1 MLSNIAIIVKTENN
15 PSNDWESEVKGKL
28 GESIS
33 PNHQHIDH
41 IIFDDF
47 NDLTTQMESLDL
59 SSMFIMIPLLGLSA
73 SQELSIKRMIS
84 EHNAGEKEHFITDVV
99 MLLADIHDFN
109 RYA

>member
-1 MLSNIAIIVKTENN
+1 MRNNIAIIVKTENN
-15 PSNDWESEVKGKL
+15 PSNDWESEVQGKL

-41 IIFDDF
+41 IVFDDF
-47 NDLTTQMESLDL
+47 NDLTAKMDSLDL
-59 SSMFIMIPLLGLSA
+59 SSMFLMIPLLGLSP
-73 SQELSIKRMIS
+73 SQQLSIERMIS

-109 RYA
+109 KYA